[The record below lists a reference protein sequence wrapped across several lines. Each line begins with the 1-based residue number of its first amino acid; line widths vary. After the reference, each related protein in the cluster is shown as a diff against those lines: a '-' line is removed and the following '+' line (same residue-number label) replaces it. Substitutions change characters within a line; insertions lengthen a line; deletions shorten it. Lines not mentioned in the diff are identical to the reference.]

1 VSEAARERAIAAL
14 QSRLQSLSSA
24 PPAPPARVVVCH
36 AGGQR
41 FAVDLDLVERVV
53 PLAATSPTPSAPVWH
68 LGLLQL
74 GDDALPVFD
83 LAARAT
89 GVARDADVAE
99 LIVILR
105 ADDRRLGLV
114 VAAVDGV
121 VDGGDAWVEQPA
133 GPMSAW
139 AIGALA
145 LDDGAAL
152 LLEPAALLGPE
163 VP

>member
-1 VSEAARERAIAAL
+1 
-14 QSRLQSLSSA
+14 
-24 PPAPPARVVVCH
+24 
-36 AGGQR
+36 
-41 FAVDLDLVERVV
+41 
-53 PLAATSPTPSAPVWH
+53 
-68 LGLLQL
+68 
-74 GDDALPVFD
+74 
-83 LAARAT
+83 
-89 GVARDADVAE
+89 
-99 LIVILR
+99 
-105 ADDRRLGLV
+105 
-114 VAAVDGV
+114 V